1 MPECPVRTVTQYKQ
15 LHQYNKYINIMC
27 IYLLLF
33 VSVCVQHVKVMIYP
47 VNLIGQL
54 GELKG
59 PFQNGFSRVITISRF
74 YKVKQRPL
82 ILTLKP
88 YCLRIQDQYKS

>member
-1 MPECPVRTVTQYKQ
+1 
-15 LHQYNKYINIMC
+15 MC
-27 IYLLLF
+27 TT
-33 VSVCVQHVKVMIYP
+33 CEGHMIYP

-59 PFQNGFSRVITISRF
+59 PFQNGFSLVITISRF

-82 ILTLKP
+82 VLTLKP
-88 YCLRIQDQYKS
+88 YCLRPEQELSQ